1 MGAPMAANLARHGHA
16 LTVWNRTPD
25 RPGLTLAQAA
35 GAKVANSIAEAVSQ
49 AQIIFTCLGDVPD
62 VTAVLLGEG
71 GVLENAPPH
80 SLVVDFSTI
89 GRETAVF
96 LAQQLQARSLRFLD
110 VPVSGGDVGAQQGTL
125 TMMVGGDPTDFAQV
139 LPYLQAM
146 GKNITYCGP
155 VGSGQAVKLC
165 NQVLAALHMVALC
178 EALTLAEAQGLDP
191 QLVVQVCGTGAAGSW
206 ALSHLGPKILDGNLE
221 PGFMVQHILKDLRLV
236 QSTIQTQGL
245 NLQGVALAEQRFQQ
259 VGDLPHGLGQGT
271 QAMIRTYRENL

>member
-1 MGAPMAANLARHGHA
+1 MAANLARHGHA

-25 RPGLTLAQAA
+25 RSGLTWAQEA
-35 GAKVANSIAEAVSQ
+35 GAKVTTRIAEAVSQ

-71 GVLENAPPH
+71 GVLENAPPQ

-89 GRETAVF
+89 GREAAVF
-96 LAQQLQARSLRFLD
+96 LAQKLQARSLRFLD
-110 VPVSGGDVGAQQGTL
+110 VPVSGGDVGAQQATL
-125 TMMVGGDPTDFAQV
+125 TMMVGGDTADFAQV

-146 GKNITYCGP
+146 GQNITYCGP

-206 ALSHLGPKILDGNLE
+206 ALSHLGPKILAGNLE

-236 QSTIQTQGL
+236 QETLQTQGV
-245 NLQGVALAEQRFQQ
+245 NLPGAALAQNRFQQ
-259 VGDLPHGLGQGT
+259 VGDLPQGLGQGT